1 MSVSTLG
8 VIYSLAT
15 TPPGKLFFFKLRYF
29 TVKFATMRQK
39 EKALAQA
46 LPTLPHLNPTPL
58 SSPSSQVSVKDM
70 GLEVECLSR
79 GGDG

>member
-1 MSVSTLG
+1 MQ
-8 VIYSLAT
+8 
-15 TPPGKLFFFKLRYF
+15 
-29 TVKFATMRQK
+29 QK

-46 LPTLPHLNPTPL
+46 LPTLPHLDPTPL

-79 GGDG
+79 GGDGQNIQV